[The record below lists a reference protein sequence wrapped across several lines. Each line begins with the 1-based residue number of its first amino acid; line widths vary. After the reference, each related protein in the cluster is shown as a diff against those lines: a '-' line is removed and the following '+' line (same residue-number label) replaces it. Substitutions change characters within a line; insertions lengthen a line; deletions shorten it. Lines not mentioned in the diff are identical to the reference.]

1 MVGGWG
7 HILHMV
13 ETMKE
18 NLSRLPS
25 KQPKFKLGS
34 KFMEG
39 RLPEK
44 TRQNR
49 KLIVKEISETELAEI
64 ISNIRLDA
72 QEERRRQRQLIL
84 PLCILIVT
92 LIIIVI
98 LIVISQLVEWYW
110 SGGKEYLL
118 PNKKYF

>member
-1 MVGGWG
+1 MIGGWG

-25 KQPKFKLGS
+25 KQRKFKLGS
-34 KFMEG
+34 KFREG
-39 RLPEK
+39 WLPEK

-49 KLIVKEISETELAEI
+49 KLKVKEISESELAEV
-64 ISNIRLDA
+64 ISNIRLEI

-84 PLCILIVT
+84 PLCILIAALI
-92 LIIIVI
+92 LIII
-98 LIVISQLVEWYW
+98 LIVFSQLLEWYW
-110 SGGKEYLL
+110 SGGKEYLRGRR
-118 PNKKYF
+118 